1 MEAVRAGQADTLY
14 RLHRELAQSGCAR
27 VFDGTKNGRP
37 REVHPADIGRALA
50 AVQRA
55 LEILET
61 SGTRFLVTQVNGAET
76 TGLKQAANIYRN
88 ILQPRRASEPRHPLC
103 LSEERIQAY
112 RSDGYSV
119 REARVATSLD
129 LGHGD
134 GRGRYVASVYVR
146 SG

>member
-1 MEAVRAGQADTLY
+1 
-14 RLHRELAQSGCAR
+14 

-55 LEILET
+55 LEILEA
-61 SGTRFLVTQVNGAET
+61 SGTRFLVTQANGAET
-76 TGLKQAANIYRN
+76 TGLKQAANFYRN
-88 ILQPRRASEPRHPLC
+88 ICNRAGLQSHATRYAF
-103 LSEERIQAY
+103 SEERIQAY
-112 RSDGYSV
+112 RDEGCSV

-146 SG
+146 SR